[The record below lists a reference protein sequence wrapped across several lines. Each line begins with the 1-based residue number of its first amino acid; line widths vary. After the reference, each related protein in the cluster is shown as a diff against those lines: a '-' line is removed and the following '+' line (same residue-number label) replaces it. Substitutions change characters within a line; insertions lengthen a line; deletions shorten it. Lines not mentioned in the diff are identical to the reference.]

1 MNKKLIVYF
10 SIFCYIVTKLHIVFI
25 WCNLK
30 KKYNLPGIEVGCRKE
45 CDLSSQECVIVLIWI
60 DTNVYRDVT
69 LAVRILQLQ

>member
-30 KKYNLPGIEVGCRKE
+30 KKYNLPGIEVGRRKE
-45 CDLSSQECVIVLIWI
+45 CNLSSQECVTVLIWI

-69 LAVRILQLQ
+69 LAVRILQL